1 MVPVLPLDADLLDV
15 AFGFVERGS
24 EGSALM
30 STTGRVSSLEHCGTR
45 GRVID
50 QVREQRWTRARLR
63 LVEEVRRDRFLE
75 RHGIGGGR
83 YDRHQVAAVATGHVR
98 GHLL

>member
-45 GRVID
+45 GRVI
-50 QVREQRWTRARLR
+50 EWG
-63 LVEEVRRDRFLE
+63 FLID
-75 RHGIGGGR
+75 GF
-83 YDRHQVAAVATGHVR
+83 QCFSATSGWACPFS
-98 GHLL
+98 GPPLD

>member
-30 STTGRVSSLEHCGTR
+30 STTDRVSSLEHCGTN
-45 GRVID
+45 
-50 QVREQRWTRARLR
+50 
-63 LVEEVRRDRFLE
+63 
-75 RHGIGGGR
+75 
-83 YDRHQVAAVATGHVR
+83 VR
-98 GHLL
+98 GYRMGILDRYHGKNRSRGILRTGSKQEKGGWNSIC